1 MKNKFGFLALTLALV
16 VVLLPFSALAKEGD
30 VLVTL
35 GEDLTPQ
42 EKEAILKDLDAP
54 EDAEYVYVSNKE
66 EYDYL
71 GDVLPAKNIG
81 SKAISSAIVHYTEEG
96 SGIHV
101 KLSPVVKVIK
111 EDAYR
116 NALITAGIK
125 DADIY
130 VTAPGSVSG
139 SAALTGLLKTY
150 EKKTGQ
156 KLPEEVKKVANK
168 EMVVTSELTEE
179 VGEDKANDFMNSVKV
194 QMAEKMPKNEDE
206 VRGIIQN
213 IENQY
218 NINLSEGQKTQVVN
232 LFNDMK
238 NTNIDWDNI
247 REQAG
252 KYSEK
257 AKDYINSEEGQKNL
271 KKAKGLIQR
280 FIDWIFSLFEKS
292 GQEG

>member
-1 MKNKFGFLALTLALV
+1 MKKTYTLLALV
-16 VVLLPFSALAKEGD
+16 FCLAMLPFTALAKEGAT
-30 VLVTL
+30 LVTL
-35 GEDLTPQ
+35 GEDLTPR
-42 EKEAILKDLDAP
+42 EKEAILKELDPP
-54 EDAEYVYVSNKE
+54 EDADYVTVSNKE

-81 SKAISSAIVHYTEEG
+81 NKAISCAIVRYTPEG

-101 KLSPVVKVIK
+101 KLSPLVKVIK

-130 VTAPGSVSG
+130 VTAPGNVSG
-139 SAALTGLLKTY
+139 SAALTGLFKSY

-156 KLPEEVKKVANK
+156 KIPEDVKKVANK
-168 EMVVTSELTEE
+168 EMVVTSSLTEE
-179 VGEDKANDFMNSVKV
+179 VGEDQANDFMNSVKV
-194 QMAEKMPKNEDE
+194 QMAEKMPQNEAE
-206 VRGIIQN
+206 VRDIIQN

-247 REQAG
+247 KEQAG
-252 KYSEK
+252 KYSQK
-257 AKDYINSEEGQKNL
+257 AKDYINSEEGQENL
-271 KKAKGLIQR
+271 KKAKGLLQR
-280 FIDWIFSLFEKS
+280 FIDWIFSLFDKS
-292 GQEG
+292 SQEG